1 MSAHFFRYSHPFISS
16 TILSP
21 PIFAQAACIPL
32 ALLGRDIAGSAITG
46 SGKTAAFALPLLERL
61 LHRPRNLAATYG
73 LILTPAR
80 ELAVQ
85 VAGMVGKLAQFTDVR
100 VALVVGGLSLTAQ
113 AVALRARPEIVVGTP
128 VRFRRGG
135 WRGGQGR
142 GLKKQKKGRAGAGQ
156 GPVAG
161 EGGTVR
167 VLLSLAL
174 HGVRTPSPARRA
186 ADA

>member
-1 MSAHFFRYSHPFISS
+1 MGMNEPSDTKNGKRRDKRETLASPALPFSH
-16 TILSP
+16 SP
-21 PIFAQAACIPL
+21 PYSPPSLPPFQAACIPL

-85 VAGMVGKLAQFTDVR
+85 VAGMVGRLAQFTDVR

-128 VRFRRGG
+128 VSAEREREREREGENKNTSKAPALG
-135 WRGGQGR
+135 RDCGQ
-142 GLKKQKKGRAGAGQ
+142 
-156 GPVAG
+156 
-161 EGGTVR
+161 
-167 VLLSLAL
+167 
-174 HGVRTPSPARRA
+174 A
-186 ADA
+186 AAQ